1 MERKSREI
9 YLFNKPFYQTIFA
22 FMANFFENKVVM
34 VSGAT
39 SGIGKALAQ
48 ILLQNGAKVSI
59 CGRKADALQ
68 ALKSTWNNPNLLT
81 VVADVSIESD
91 CQHFV
96 ETTVK
101 HFGQL
106 DVLINNAG
114 ISMRALFNDLDLN
127 VLRQSMD
134 INFWGTVYCC
144 KYALPHL
151 LQSKGHIAGISSI
164 AGYKGLPCRTGY
176 SASKFAMQG
185 FLESLR
191 IENLY
196 TGVNVLWISP
206 GFVASD
212 IRNRALNAAGT
223 QQAETPLDEKK
234 LMSPEECAQRI
245 LRAIEQRK
253 RTLVMS
259 RQGWLTVWMNKF
271 FPRFVDQKVYE
282 LFANEPDSP
291 LKKH

>member
-1 MERKSREI
+1 
-9 YLFNKPFYQTIFA
+9 
-22 FMANFFENKVVM
+22 MANFFENKVVM
-34 VSGAT
+34 VTGAT
-39 SGIGKALAQ
+39 SGIGKALAEL
-48 ILLQNGAKVSI
+48 LLQAGASVSI
-59 CGRKADALQ
+59 CGRNATTLQ
-68 ALKSTWNNPNLLT
+68 QLQTDWNNPNLLPVT
-81 VVADVSIESD
+81 ADVSIEAD
-91 CQHFV
+91 CERFV
-96 ETTVK
+96 QETINR
-101 HFGQL
+101 FGKI

-114 ISMRALFNDLDLN
+114 ISMRALFNEVDLN

-151 LQSKGHIAGISSI
+151 LKTKGHIAGISSI

-191 IENLY
+191 IENLH

-206 GFVASD
+206 GFVASE
-212 IRNRALNAAGT
+212 IRNRALNADGK
-223 QQAETPLDEKK
+223 QQAETPLNESK
-234 LMSPEECAQRI
+234 LMLPAECARRI
-245 LRAIEQRK
+245 LNAIEQRK

-259 RQGWLTVWMNKF
+259 SQGILTVWMNKF
-271 FPRFVDQKVYE
+271 FPRFVDRKVFE
-282 LFANEPDSP
+282 LFASEPDSP

>member
-1 MERKSREI
+1 
-9 YLFNKPFYQTIFA
+9 
-22 FMANFFENKVVM
+22 MANFFENKVVM
-34 VSGAT
+34 VTGAT

-48 ILLQNGAKVSI
+48 ILLQHGAKVSI
-59 CGRKADALQ
+59 CGRKADALNQ
-68 ALKSTWNNPNLLT
+68 LKLAWNNPNLLT
-81 VVADVSIESD
+81 VVADVSIEAD
-91 CQHFV
+91 CQQFV
-96 ETTVK
+96 DRTVQQ
-101 HFGQL
+101 FGKL

-114 ISMRALFNDLDLN
+114 ISMRALFNELDLH

-151 LQSKGHIAGISSI
+151 LKTGGHIAGISSI
-164 AGYKGLPCRTGY
+164 AGYKGLPCRSGY

-212 IRNRALNAAGT
+212 IRNRALNASGER
-223 QQAETPLDEKK
+223 QAETPLDESK

-245 LRAIEQRK
+245 LHAIEKRK

-271 FPRFVDQKVYE
+271 FPRFVDKKAYE
-282 LFANEPDSP
+282 LFAAEPDSP